1 MGLYWP
7 ANRERE
13 LEDSR
18 TRRPGKESMGQPTQ
32 KVPIPTLERMATYLA
47 CLFELDSK
55 SVTTISS
62 AEMEQF
68 THINAAQFRKDLSY
82 FGEFGR
88 PGIGYSVPELT
99 SRISKILKVDREQPV
114 ILVGAGNLGS
124 ALVGYPSLV
133 KENFRISAVFDN
145 NPAKVGTM
153 LWDRKVRD
161 VSTLV
166 KVNTEEVHARIGI
179 IAVPAEAAQSVAD
192 ALVESGVIAI
202 LNFAP
207 VSLIVPPEVTV
218 RKVDLVQELAVLSYH
233 LPG

>member
-1 MGLYWP
+1 
-7 ANRERE
+7 
-13 LEDSR
+13 
-18 TRRPGKESMGQPTQ
+18 MGQPTQ

-47 CLFELDSK
+47 CLFELDAK
-55 SVTTISS
+55 GVTTISS

-133 KENFRISAVFDN
+133 RENFRIAAVFDN
-145 NPAKVGTM
+145 NSAKVGTM

-166 KVNTEEVHARIGI
+166 NANTQEVHARIGI

-192 ALVESGVIAI
+192 ALVESGVVAI

-233 LPG
+233 LPV